1 MIRIEHSGIKNPNWQ
16 AATCWLLINVAEDL
30 KSGWPWKNPASGQS
44 GTRTRNCACGIAS
57 LTCCPLDHA
66 ACCGL
71 QKVFKLK
78 SLPALH
84 PIARSE
90 KKKKLFILFYLFYRQ
105 NIPRVRRLQANIF
118 GLVRQIHQASP
129 IYSYQLPH
137 LQSRYMKIA
146 PNSS

>member
-1 MIRIEHSGIKNPNWQ
+1 MKKSSQWPERNSNPELCMWDCESDVLS
-16 AATCWLLINVAEDL
+16 TRPRCLLRFA
-30 KSGWPWKNPASGQS
+30 K
-44 GTRTRNCACGIAS
+44 
-57 LTCCPLDHA
+57 
-66 ACCGL
+66 GL
-71 QKVFKLK
+71 

-105 NIPRVRRLQANIF
+105 NIPRVRRLQAHIF